1 MTNYSK
7 PITLQYTQTTEN
19 IMYDDNHSD
28 PHMAMYYMELKA
40 SRFGSYPTGEGTST
54 DTCITQPLT
63 DGSTI
68 QLTLDPDSGTWMLA
82 RFFHEQGLGS

>member
-1 MTNYSK
+1 
-7 PITLQYTQTTEN
+7 
-19 IMYDDNHSD
+19 MYDDNHSD

-82 RFFHEQGLGS
+82 RFFHEQGQMIVLYQQHGEYDENDE